1 MEATVLYLLMPQKH
15 TNQSKK
21 IWNKVIFIVL
31 RNSTGFTANNMKKIG
46 LNRYV
51 YNFSINYNVI
61 DTSNIV
67 DVPKY
72 LMKKE
77 DIK

>member
-1 MEATVLYLLMPQKH
+1 MEATVLYLLMPQKY
-15 TNQSKK
+15 TNQSKR

-51 YNFSINYNVI
+51 YDFSINYSVI

-67 DVPKY
+67 DIPKY
-72 LMKKE
+72 LMKNE

>member
-1 MEATVLYLLMPQKH
+1 
-15 TNQSKK
+15 
-21 IWNKVIFIVL
+21 
-31 RNSTGFTANNMKKIG
+31 MKKTG
-46 LNRYV
+46 SNRYV